1 MVVGE
6 ILPSGKLV
14 LSLVEAQT
22 KGELVYVTTLLPNT
36 AVMIVL
42 SMDHQLRKPNDATKI
57 RVQVRLSRI

>member
-14 LSLVEAQT
+14 PSLVEAQT

-42 SMDHQLRKPNDATKI
+42 LMDHQLRKPNDAMKI
-57 RVQVRLSRI
+57 HVQVRLSCV